1 MPKTTSILDG
11 INDEALAFRRAQ
23 SKYDKAFRSFLM
35 TTPRL
40 SPEHFWPM
48 LDAFRLTV
56 LRTMMLREKV
66 AEAAADEFMR
76 DAKVNKGPGGL
87 AAAVHFAISYRD
99 FVRKAYS
106 GGDKCNFSFERG
118 DDGYSDLMDAVVLL
132 GREFNE
138 RLYARRFYDLS
149 DFKQAVD
156 EHCHASVTAE
166 DFPFQYADDPV
177 GNRTSLAGRL
187 RKFVLH
193 GENYFSMSLEG
204 AAQKWVALA
213 ASDAA
218 KEND

>member
-23 SKYDKAFRSFLM
+23 SQYDAVFRGFLM

-106 GGDKCNFSFERG
+106 GGDKCGFGFDRG

-138 RLYARRFYDLS
+138 RLYEG
-149 DFKQAVD
+149 DFGSLAAFGQAVMGA
-156 EHCHASVTAE
+156 CCYSVTE
-166 DFPFQYADDPV
+166 RDFPFQYADDPV

-193 GENYFSMSLEG
+193 GENYFSMSLEE

-213 ASDAA
+213 ASDATE
-218 KEND
+218 END